1 MSGELV
7 RRQAVINLAKGW
19 KGALMARDKP
29 VTKRRIGIEEA
40 LRWAY
45 RDELPKTPRAAPSHM
60 PLVSQWRQVEEFFEE
75 LSLAGLDENRF
86 GLVADPFAQS
96 EPHPDAIRIHEAVRR
111 LEEFDIDMPDGWP
124 FVGDGEGALRCG
136 AGVRDLV
143 FGRDR
148 QGARRLR
155 FSVPLLLAH
164 HAIMGDCPDWRVEDY
179 AEGVETWPNGRPK
192 YYRTMRQWFDGP
204 NGPVEDVFEVVVQ
217 TGHRAGGVPVEE
229 CYTKA
234 VLDPDPTFDLVSRA
248 KYEVWRAALDVLAID
263 LEGEL
268 DTLDVEAS
276 FRAREPW
283 VTGETRSGRILP
295 DLSGRWARWLRFAR
309 GNVRGP
315 KKKSASGG

>member
-7 RRQAVINLAKGW
+7 RRQAVVRLAKDWAGP
-19 KGALMARDKP
+19 MRSRDKP
-29 VTKRRIGIEEA
+29 TAKRRVGIEEA

-86 GLVADPFAQS
+86 GLVADPFAQN
-96 EPHPDAIRIHEAVRR
+96 EPHADAIRIHEAVRA

-124 FVGDGEGALRCG
+124 WLGDGAGALRCG

-143 FGRDR
+143 FRADR
-148 QGARRLR
+148 GGKLRLR
-155 FSVPLLLAH
+155 FSVPMLIAH
-164 HAIMGDCPDWRVEDY
+164 HAIMGDAPDWRAEDFT
-179 AEGVETWPNGRPK
+179 ESVETWPNGRPK
-192 YYRTMRQWFDGP
+192 YFRKMRQWFDGP

-217 TGHRAGGVPVEE
+217 TGHRAGGLPVEE
-229 CYTKA
+229 CYTKP
-234 VLDPDPTFDLVSRA
+234 VLDPDPTFEFVSRA

-268 DTLDVEAS
+268 ETIDVQESA
-276 FRAREPW
+276 RAREPW
-283 VTGETRSGRILP
+283 ITGEATSGRILP
-295 DLSGRWARWLRFAR
+295 DLSGRWARWLRFDGGKMR
-309 GNVRGP
+309 GRQ
-315 KKKSASGG
+315 KKSASGA